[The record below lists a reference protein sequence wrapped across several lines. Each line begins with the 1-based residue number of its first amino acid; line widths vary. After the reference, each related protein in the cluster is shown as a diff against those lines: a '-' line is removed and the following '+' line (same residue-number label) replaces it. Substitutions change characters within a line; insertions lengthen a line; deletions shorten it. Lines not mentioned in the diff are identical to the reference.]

1 MFALLIV
8 VAVLIAATAYGL
20 WDKKRTGKIAET
32 QMKNPRNILT
42 ASDLGSELGELATL
56 VQFFGAFCAP
66 CKTTRGILSSAI
78 TQFPKIKH
86 IEIDAE
92 SHLDLVR
99 RLHINQTPTTI
110 ILNSRGEEFARA
122 VGAPRK
128 DQVITAL
135 QKI

>member
-8 VAVLIAATAYGL
+8 VAVVIAATAYGL

-42 ASDLGSELGELATL
+42 ASDLGSQLGELATL
-56 VQFFGAFCAP
+56 VQFSSSFCAP

-78 TQFPKIKH
+78 AQFPKIKH

-110 ILNSRGEEFARA
+110 FLNSRGEEFARA

-135 QKI
+135 QRI